1 MKGHVIISHGLQ
13 SGPDATKA
21 TALARAAESL
31 GWSCELPDY
40 RDVDAGGVLGDV
52 PARIARL
59 RALAE
64 RAPRPLVLAGSSM
77 GAFISGHVSCEVPVL
92 GLFLMAPPAS
102 LDIAPKH
109 LRAAV
114 VPTTLVHGWD
124 DELIPAMD
132 VVRWAQRRGDR
143 LVMVKDGHR
152 LERHVAFCAEEFAH
166 MLQRLVP

>member
-21 TALARAAESL
+21 TALARAAEAC
-31 GWSCELPDY
+31 GWTSELPDY
-40 RDVDAGGVLGDV
+40 RDLDAKGVLGDV

-64 RAPRPLVLAGSSM
+64 RAPRPLLLAGSSM
-77 GAFISGHVSCEVPVL
+77 GAFISGHVSCEVPVV

-114 VPTTLVHGWD
+114 VPTTIVHGWN

-143 LVMVKDGHR
+143 LVMVADDHR
-152 LERHVAFCAEEFAH
+152 LSAHVDFCAEAFAR
-166 MLQRLVP
+166 MLQRLLP